1 MITVNVWISTF
12 CQTSNSAW
20 ISAPLSRN
28 NVIEWPCW
36 IHVSATVSLL
46 INNKTRKHYFKIYFF
61 QVYWCFTKVLIST
74 KNHFEM
80 DILKTLLFFYDIF
93 HSPAKIIF
101 LDFYLKMLSDSDD
114 LAPSIIIKIL
124 NQRLGR

>member
-1 MITVNVWISTF
+1 
-12 CQTSNSAW
+12 
-20 ISAPLSRN
+20 
-28 NVIEWPCW
+28 
-36 IHVSATVSLL
+36 
-46 INNKTRKHYFKIYFF
+46 
-61 QVYWCFTKVLIST
+61 
-74 KNHFEM
+74 M

-114 LAPSIIIKIL
+114 SAPSIIVKIL